1 MRLPDEYK
9 GYSTL
14 DLLDLWERMH
24 AHETNGS
31 EKEKAGVMN
40 MFLREYNLMPVLW
53 PLDETHKIH
62 KQKAQE
68 RIAELKSRHI
78 QTAALTQM

>member
-14 DLLDLWERMH
+14 DLLDLWDRMH
-24 AHETNGS
+24 TGETNGS

-40 MFLREYNLMPVLW
+40 MFLREYDLMPVLW
-53 PLDETHKIH
+53 PLDETFELHKNSAN
-62 KQKAQE
+62 Q
-68 RIAELKSRHI
+68 RIAELKTRHKN
-78 QTAALTQM
+78 QNHGA